1 MTSYI
6 CSEVVHN
13 EIFVFK
19 GQGLKDA
26 HVGDIL
32 STFLYMATYYWKVVW
47 DHEFISCDVAE
58 HDILF
63 WKVKIAKLQ
72 PFW

>member
-26 HVGDIL
+26 HVGDVFVHGYIL
-32 STFLYMATYYWKVVW
+32 LEGLQ
-47 DHEFISCDVAE
+47 D
-58 HDILF
+58 
-63 WKVKIAKLQ
+63 KIVN
-72 PFW
+72 F